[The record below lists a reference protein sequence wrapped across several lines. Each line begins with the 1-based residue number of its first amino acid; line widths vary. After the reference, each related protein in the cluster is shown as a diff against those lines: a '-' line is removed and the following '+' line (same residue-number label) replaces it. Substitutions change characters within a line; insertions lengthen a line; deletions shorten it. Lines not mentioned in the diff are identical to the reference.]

1 MFESLRRLLLLLSLL
16 LLLLLALCLAVM
28 TMAGCGCRADC
39 RVAGQPVLGPPRHR
53 IPPLAPPPAQSQLP
67 AWPGVFSSVVT
78 PPHSQEQRELTLHQS
93 QQSHTADRVA
103 SAREYKGAEGAGGG
117 REGGKWEGR
126 EEGGREGSLPVTPG
140 TTCSGLTQ
148 LGQPEKR

>member
-1 MFESLRRLLLLLSLL
+1 
-16 LLLLLALCLAVM
+16 
-28 TMAGCGCRADC
+28 MAGCDCRADC

-93 QQSHTADRVA
+93 QQNHTEQTEWPQLV
-103 SAREYKGAEGAGGG
+103 SIKEQE
-117 REGGKWEGR
+117 EQ
-126 EEGGREGSLPVTPG
+126 EEGGREGNRKGGRREVGKGVSQSLQAQRAPA
-140 TTCSGLTQ
+140 
-148 LGQPEKR
+148 